1 MFTVPCVVAY
11 TQVKALS
18 VLGCFGA
25 AYAAARRQDGGRCV
39 QLVSGPAFPFLFIS
53 SCFVGFKL
61 MSQNLSGCVKS

>member
-25 AYAAARRQDGGRCV
+25 AYAAAHRQGGGRCV
-39 QLVSGPAFPFLFIS
+39 QLVSGPAFPFLCS
-53 SCFVGFKL
+53 QFVGFKL